1 MGFAILALFTVLAGD
16 AWRYS
21 VSWWGYGAI
30 AIAIATVSV
39 LILIR
44 ERHRWRFAG
53 LPLPLVSFVAYAVL
67 STAWSFYPGS
77 TALASLTTLM
87 TVTAGIALGVAYTWT
102 QLLKALGWALRIIL
116 GLSLLFEFVVGA
128 FIRQPVLPLWVD
140 YPDGDLPKLLYWSR
154 DLLFDGGKIQGIVGN
169 SSLLAMIALLA
180 VIVFGIQLATRA
192 VNKYWG
198 WLWVIAA
205 TIVIGMTRSPTIYA
219 ALVAIAFVLFVVLL
233 LRTSRTPR
241 QRTAVYLG
249 ALLTLAAGVAAVFV
263 FGRQLLE
270 VVGKSPDLTGR
281 LGIWETVIGMAQE
294 RPWFGWGWVSF
305 WTPWVEPFDDLVF
318 HAGVVQLH
326 AHNAWLDVWMQ
337 LGIVGLVL
345 FGSLVLTALVK
356 AWQHAVDRPQ
366 QLPDVPQPYTAI
378 TLLPLLIMVAL
389 IVQSLAESRLL
400 IEYGLVLLTVVAV
413 KTKRRELT

>member
-16 AWRYS
+16 AWRYT
-21 VSWWGYGAI
+21 VSWWGYGVI

-44 ERHRWRFAG
+44 ERDRWRFPG

-87 TVTAGIALGVAYTWT
+87 TVTLGVALGVAYTWAK
-102 QLLKALGWALRIIL
+102 LLKALGWALRIIL

-140 YPDGDLPKLLYWSR
+140 YPDGSLPKLLYWSR
-154 DLLFDGGKIQGIVGN
+154 NLLFEGGKIQGIVGN

-198 WLWVIAA
+198 WLWLVTAA
-205 TIVIGMTRSPTIYA
+205 IVIGMTRSPTIYA
-219 ALVAIAFVLFVVLL
+219 ALAAIAFVLLVVLL
-233 LRTSRTPR
+233 LRTARTPR
-241 QRTAVYLG
+241 QRTAIYAA
-249 ALLTLAAGVAAVFV
+249 ALLFVAAGVAVV
-263 FGRQLLE
+263 LTFGRQLLE

-281 LGIWETVIGMAQE
+281 LGIWETVIGLAQE
-294 RPWFGWGWVSF
+294 RPWFGWGWVSY
-305 WTPWVEPFDDLVF
+305 WTPWVEPFDDLVVR
-318 HAGVVQLH
+318 AGVVQLH

-345 FGSLVLTALVK
+345 FGTLVLTALVK

-366 QLPDVPQPYTAI
+366 ELPDAPQPYTAI